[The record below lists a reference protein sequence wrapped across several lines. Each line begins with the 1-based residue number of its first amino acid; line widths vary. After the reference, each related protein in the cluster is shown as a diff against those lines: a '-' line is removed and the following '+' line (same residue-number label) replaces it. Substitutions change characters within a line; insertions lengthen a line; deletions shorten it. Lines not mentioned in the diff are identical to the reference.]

1 MFNDS
6 NYYLLA
12 SGGKSQDIRK
22 YRVERF
28 GKGKD
33 TFYFKE
39 DDDHFTVLGYNKGD
53 VLMDENDDVV
63 QELALKMIAL
73 HNFYYASLTD
83 ATKTV
88 RFGGFEHCFDALSL
102 CEYSSTLNCRQ
113 KSILGQYLN
122 EYINKLDSEK
132 RKCRGEYVVLFHF
145 LHLSSYPYR
154 DFLIRKEVR
163 PDFVLEGST
172 KVGIEVLEF
181 TTSQFAIMKNIANRN
196 FGKGKTAEEIHAAA
210 REKHGKN
217 AEQFDY
223 LNLGGVTAVSPKGLT
238 DEDQKMQ
245 KFSEDLFAKWQKY
258 KDMISE
264 FDEFI
269 VLCDARL
276 AGFSDKEDCD
286 SIMEMLELLDPNI
299 TGMAVCILYDGNS
312 GISLSRYSL

>member
-1 MFNDS
+1 MDANNDV
-6 NYYLLA
+6 A
-12 SGGKSQDIRK
+12 
-22 YRVERF
+22 
-28 GKGKD
+28 
-33 TFYFKE
+33 
-39 DDDHFTVLGYNKGD
+39 
-53 VLMDENDDVV
+53 
-63 QELALKMIAL
+63 QELAQKMIAL
-73 HNFYYASLTD
+73 HNFSYASLAD
-83 ATKTV
+83 AKKTV

-196 FGKGKTAEEIHAAA
+196 FGKGKTAEEIHRAA

-258 KDMISE
+258 KEMISG

-269 VLCDARL
+269 VLCDARF

-299 TGMAVCILYDGNS
+299 TGMTICFLYYEGENT
-312 GISLSRYSL
+312 SLSRYSL